1 MKKLLPLA
9 VLAALSSVH
18 VASAQAADVS
28 AAVGAT
34 GQSGMT
40 YRLGLS
46 WDWDKSWWQTSTGR
60 LTGYWDAGYTYWEG
74 GDEGAG
80 KHSLSFAPVFV
91 YEFAGDSIKP
101 FIEAGIGVAAFSG
114 TRVGDQN
121 LGSSLNFEDRIG
133 AGLKFANGQS
143 VGVRAIHYSNAGL
156 KQPNDGSS
164 PTACSTRSRSSRHG
178 RKKPGS
184 SRLFHACD
192 SSTTPHRPMER
203 ASHLAG
209 GDSSLTRPT
218 RDHRAAAGCGKLP
231 APVRGWPSGRP
242 LAVDSRPRRTAPGW
256 TDRGS
261 PCAPGRPVPAA
272 SGG

>member
-80 KHSLSFAPVFV
+80 KHSLSFA
-91 YEFAGDSIKP
+91 
-101 FIEAGIGVAAFSG
+101 AFSG

-156 KQPNDGSS
+156 KQPNDGIESYS
-164 PTACSTRSRSSRHG
+164 
-178 RKKPGS
+178 
-184 SRLFHACD
+184 LFYKI
-192 SSTTPHRPMER
+192 PI
-203 ASHLAG
+203 
-209 GDSSLTRPT
+209 
-218 RDHRAAAGCGKLP
+218 
-231 APVRGWPSGRP
+231 
-242 LAVDSRPRRTAPGW
+242 
-256 TDRGS
+256 
-261 PCAPGRPVPAA
+261 
-272 SGG
+272 